1 MGGEYTRH
9 MSDAR
14 ALYKEG
20 FRHFV
25 ANHLDEAIASYRE
38 ALALDPDLAIA
49 WNGLAMALGKRGDL
63 DGAIEAGKRLVAL
76 EPEEPLGHTSL
87 SIFYQGKGMIPEA
100 EEEKAVAMRLQL
112 KQQKGKGS

>member
-1 MGGEYTRH
+1 

-14 ALYKEG
+14 ARYKEG

-38 ALALDPDLAIA
+38 ALALDPSLPIA
-49 WNGLAMALGKRGDL
+49 WNGLAMALGKKGDL
-63 DGAIEAGKRLVAL
+63 DGAIEAGKRLVLL
-76 EPEEPLGHTSL
+76 EPDEPLGHTSL

-112 KQQKGKGS
+112 RQQKVKGA